1 MTLGCWPCRRLGIS
15 YGISTLHEA
24 ANVKTLLNTLGVL
37 LPLGRRADALT
48 EPGSPG
54 PSRSTLQTRALQPH
68 GCVHSQLGPA
78 LAVNLGNF
86 LNLSEPLFPHA
97 DTVRGL
103 WVRVRRA
110 GGRGAFHAAPSPLQP
125 SPPPGSQMVFSLGS
139 AWPGSRP
146 LGSVRL

>member
-1 MTLGCWPCRRLGIS
+1 M
-15 YGISTLHEA
+15 A
-24 ANVKTLLNTLGVL
+24 DVKTLLNTLGVL

-54 PSRSTLQTRALQPH
+54 PSRSTLQTRALQPD

-78 LAVNLGNF
+78 LAVNLGSF

-110 GGRGAFHAAPSPLQP
+110 GGRGAFHAAPGPRSGRSARPLQP